1 MINGEKS
8 AFNNT
13 VFGKRRRRTI
23 EAILTSLYST
33 YEKDGSKPK
42 QTSATSGL
50 GDVLSDALTSGSTN
64 AKRKEEI
71 RKSEFLRIGQNL
83 KLQTII
89 KGDAPTSQ
97 LTTGAVKNRL
107 WEPKIFLQSF
117 EHAITCSDSWNNCL
131 VLATSN
137 GVFLVDGKPYAFNLS
152 NSYLQMHSILKRHYL
167 GNSSKFL
174 TKVFNCDK
182 STYANTTA

>member
-23 EAILTSLYST
+23 DAILTSLYST

-42 QTSATSGL
+42 QTSGTSAL
-50 GDVLSDALTSGSTN
+50 GDVLSDALTSGSMN
-64 AKRKEEI
+64 AKRKEELK
-71 RKSEFLRIGQNL
+71 KSEFLRIGQNL

-117 EHAITCSDSWNNCL
+117 EHPITCSDSWNNCL
-131 VLATSN
+131 VLASTN
-137 GVFLVDGKPYAFNLS
+137 GVFVVDGK
-152 NSYLQMHSILKRHYL
+152 SIGWKFY
-167 GNSSKFL
+167 SK
-174 TKVFNCDK
+174 
-182 STYANTTA
+182 